1 MNLSLSLCFRR
12 FNYLLLCMVIIGCPG
27 EGPAF
32 RQHWNLDDLRI
43 LQSLHLSNLPPVTD
57 PGNAYIGNDAA
68 ADLGRKLFF
77 SPQLSQ
83 KGDTS
88 CAHCHQPK
96 YYFTSGKALD
106 GKRNT
111 PTVVGSAAF
120 SWQFWD
126 GRADSLWSQALFP
139 LEDPTEHALSRLEV
153 VHIVLDNFQDD
164 YKEAFGATEQL
175 TNFLNEKASLP
186 RQASPVNSAENWEL
200 LTDWQR
206 SQINQIYASIGK
218 ALAAYQARLMPAESR
233 FDKYVEA
240 VVKNDYGSAHQ
251 LLSPAEE
258 AGLRLFIS
266 DRGRCIR
273 CHSGPLFSNGGFTA
287 TAVPGSQG
295 DEGRLAIISQ
305 LAKNEFNC
313 LSQYADKGQGSCDEL
328 IYVKTEG
335 EELRHAFKVPTL
347 RNISFTAPY
356 MHNGSFTELSE
367 VLDYYNRSPRN
378 GLNHTELEPLYLFPY
393 QLKQLEK
400 FLLSLESGIA
410 PSSVWGRSLSKE
422 TIK

>member
-1 MNLSLSLCFRR
+1 M
-12 FNYLLLCMVIIGCPG
+12 
-27 EGPAF
+27 
-32 RQHWNLDDLRI
+32 
-43 LQSLHLSNLPPVTD
+43 
-57 PGNAYIGNDAA
+57 
-68 ADLGRKLFF
+68 
-77 SPQLSQ
+77 
-83 KGDTS
+83 
-88 CAHCHQPK
+88 
-96 YYFTSGKALD
+96 
-106 GKRNT
+106 
-111 PTVVGSAAF
+111 VGSAAF
-120 SWQFWD
+120 TWQFWD

-153 VHIVLDNFQDD
+153 VHIVLDEFLDD
-164 YKEAFGATEQL
+164 YKAAFGKTEQL
-175 TNFLNEKASLP
+175 TSFLREKASLP
-186 RQASPVNSAENWEL
+186 RQASPVNSAEKWNL
-200 LTDWQR
+200 LTDEQQT
-206 SQINQIYASIGK
+206 QINHVYSLIGK

-233 FDKYVEA
+233 FDRYVDA
-240 VVKNDYGSAHQ
+240 VVSHDYEAAEN

-287 TAVPGSQG
+287 TAVPDSQH

-305 LAKNEFNC
+305 LSTNEFNC
-313 LSQYADKGQGSCDEL
+313 LSQYADEGEGSCDEL
-328 IYVKTEG
+328 IYAKTEG

-347 RNISFTAPY
+347 RNISLTAPY

-378 GLNHTELEPLYLFPY
+378 GLSHTELEPLYLFPY

-410 PSSVWGRSLSKE
+410 PSSVWARSLSEE